1 MTTRQEF
8 LKQTRWFPSVAHLRP
23 QRTETPADKQPCDVP
38 LATNGDLT
46 SILSSMDRAAL
57 RKINIS
63 LTQLAI
69 QQCCADG
76 GAANI
81 IDFGSMA
88 CVALAGFAAHEVLPE
103 DLLALSRD
111 HDVVFPWSLQYG
123 NARTPFNL
131 RLVRL
136 PLLITFP
143 RTVNAVAFWINF
155 VRGHKFTVSIRSGN
169 SSYEGLSTS
178 NEVVIDL
185 TYLVLQEREGDE
197 VQFRVDTGKGF
208 VDVASGVRLGVLYA
222 ELAKQKLALA
232 GGQCAPVCVGGLV
245 GTGGVGFLTRRFGF
259 ACDQLLEVEMVLAD
273 GSVVVAN
280 AVNEHADL
288 YRAAKGAV
296 VAGLGVMTRLRM
308 KVVPVTP
315 VLFYSVSFNLAE
327 KDGSAKGARVTA
339 AWQNGEYRV
348 ENCSVEDATRTL
360 KEDTWKSFGSIHW
373 ASLLRAL
380 LRTLSRSSNWTMSY
394 SIRQPPLPCLSRC
407 RHSINGS

>member
-1 MTTRQEF
+1 
-8 LKQTRWFPSVAHLRP
+8 
-23 QRTETPADKQPCDVP
+23 
-38 LATNGDLT
+38 
-46 SILSSMDRAAL
+46 
-57 RKINIS
+57 
-63 LTQLAI
+63 
-69 QQCCADG
+69 
-76 GAANI
+76 
-81 IDFGSMA
+81 
-88 CVALAGFAAHEVLPE
+88 
-103 DLLALSRD
+103 
-111 HDVVFPWSLQYG
+111 
-123 NARTPFNL
+123 
-131 RLVRL
+131 
-136 PLLITFP
+136 
-143 RTVNAVAFWINF
+143 
-155 VRGHKFTVSIRSGN
+155 
-169 SSYEGLSTS
+169 
-178 NEVVIDL
+178 
-185 TYLVLQEREGDE
+185 
-197 VQFRVDTGKGF
+197 
-208 VDVASGVRLGVLYA
+208 
-222 ELAKQKLALA
+222 
-232 GGQCAPVCVGGLV
+232 
-245 GTGGVGFLTRRFGF
+245 LTRRFGF

-339 AWQNGEYRV
+339 AWQNMVTSPDTFSSVFAATAKADGPLGGMLTVNGEYRV

-407 RHSINGS
+407 RRSINGS